1 MDAKRC
7 LAGVGRGRP
16 NRLLGQPR
24 PLRSRS
30 WRIEMF
36 VGLMLLFRRALRL
49 TLFLLVAQM
58 VGTFLTFIILSEVT
72 DGTRC
77 C

>member
-1 MDAKRC
+1 MQSDVSPVSAVVDRT
-7 LAGVGRGRP
+7 V
-16 NRLLGQPR
+16 LLGQPR

>member
-1 MDAKRC
+1 
-7 LAGVGRGRP
+7 
-16 NRLLGQPR
+16 
-24 PLRSRS
+24 
-30 WRIEMF
+30 MF

>member
-1 MDAKRC
+1 MSRRC
-7 LAGVGRGRP
+7 RP
-16 NRLLGQPR
+16 WSTEPFYWVSPDLFVPALGAF
-24 PLRSRS
+24 
-30 WRIEMF
+30 EMF